1 MAEPSKAPPLASI
14 LPHLPHL
21 EATPASELPPEPPPP
36 IPHSGDADEE
46 IPLFA
51 LGVPPDFTALVEA
64 IASQRLGA
72 KEATPLL
79 LQRANLLMQDAVEAA
94 CMCARACV
102 EPTMLV
108 KHVLGAEHY
117 AQYLEQ
123 RKAEAEAGA
132 DGRPPLDLD
141 EPWTVAVIEHVGEVR
156 CARSPPSPPPRAPPP
171 CPLRAAAAR
180 RVVPRRRRTRRR

>member
-79 LQRANLLMQDAVEAA
+79 LQRANLLMQD
-94 CMCARACV
+94 
-102 EPTMLV
+102 LSLI
-108 KHVLGAEHY
+108 H
-117 AQYLEQ
+117 
-123 RKAEAEAGA
+123 
-132 DGRPPLDLD
+132 
-141 EPWTVAVIEHVGEVR
+141 I
-156 CARSPPSPPPRAPPP
+156 
-171 CPLRAAAAR
+171 
-180 RVVPRRRRTRRR
+180 

>member
-64 IASQRLGA
+64 IERQ
-72 KEATPLL
+72 
-79 LQRANLLMQDAVEAA
+79 QCVCWAN
-94 CMCARACV
+94 
-102 EPTMLV
+102 
-108 KHVLGAEHY
+108 
-117 AQYLEQ
+117 
-123 RKAEAEAGA
+123 
-132 DGRPPLDLD
+132 
-141 EPWTVAVIEHVGEVR
+141 
-156 CARSPPSPPPRAPPP
+156 
-171 CPLRAAAAR
+171 
-180 RVVPRRRRTRRR
+180 